1 MNLSEHD
8 YEPIPG
14 LPGPL
19 PPGETLLWQGA
30 PRWWPLARRAFRI
43 GWVAGYFAAL
53 ALWHGISTWALTHH
67 WWATTQA
74 AGLSVLLGS
83 GVVGLLSLV
92 AWGSARAT
100 VYSITN
106 RRLVIRHGISLP
118 LTLNLPF
125 SKVLAVDLCAH
136 RDGIGEIAF
145 RLHRQQ
151 RVGYI
156 LNWPHV
162 RPGRLI
168 QPQPTLRAI
177 DEPGRVA
184 EILGAALLAS
194 LREPAG
200 ASVHPVAAAASTRP
214 AANPIP
220 RGRPTSAA
228 A

>member
-8 YEPIPG
+8 YEPTPG
-14 LPGPL
+14 LPAPL
-19 PPGETLLWQGA
+19 PRDETLLWQGA
-30 PRWWPLARRAFRI
+30 PRWWPLARRAFRVI
-43 GWVAGYFAAL
+43 WVASYFAAL
-53 ALWHGISTWALTHH
+53 ALWHGLSTWSLTHH
-67 WWATTQA
+67 WWATAQA
-74 AGLSVLLGS
+74 AGLSLLLGS
-83 GVVGLLSLV
+83 AVVGLLSFV

-151 RVGYI
+151 RIGYI

-162 RPGRLI
+162 RPGCFI

-177 DEPGRVA
+177 DAPEKVA

-200 ASVHPVAAAASTRP
+200 VAKNPTSATAPVRP
-214 AANPIP
+214 AVKPLP